1 MVFGSLALVTFKIL
15 VHNVK
20 NSLMS
25 YRRLQASTKMI
36 PIALKCLLLQAAF

>member
-1 MVFGSLALVTFKIL
+1 MLSGSLPLVPYKIL

-25 YRRLQASTKMI
+25 YRRLKASAKMTLI
-36 PIALKCLLLQAAF
+36 RVCASPVSF